1 MNKNL
6 KLMKKVLAILKANPT
21 MTKSE
26 MEHVNRLF
34 MVSGSSS
41 LNDLRELTDDLEEGN
56 LPLL

>member
-1 MNKNL
+1 
-6 KLMKKVLAILKANPT
+6 MKKVLAILKANPT